1 MPKPSWLNPWQAVIT
16 VRLKYLFQNSLLSN
30 TFVWFF
36 FFLFDSLWNAVL
48 KSSAAR
54 RSIIKS
60 VTQAGVRLFEAQC
73 FCFGVY
79 QYADAEKHLI
89 L

>member
-1 MPKPSWLNPWQAVIT
+1 MKCIFKEQHSW
-16 VRLKYLFQNSLLSN
+16 
-30 TFVWFF
+30 
-36 FFLFDSLWNAVL
+36 
-48 KSSAAR
+48 
-54 RSIIKS
+54 SIVKS